1 LILPLYACSFIQILI
16 KLTKVIRASFK
27 LTRRLFFNS
36 PVKFFDN
43 SWVKIR
49 DSLDAFL
56 EPTIAADFSNK
67 IFLLPLIYMIIGAS
81 FARLILRLLG

>member
-16 KLTKVIRASFK
+16 KLIKVIRASFK

-36 PVKFFDN
+36 PVNFFDN

-49 DSLDAFL
+49 DSSDAFL
-56 EPTIAADFSNK
+56 EPTIATDFSNN